1 MLYYIV
7 LYFLYWFMLYYIG
20 YIGYAVLYCL
30 CCTVYM
36 FLYDF
41 IRFKMTGKFFIV
53 LYSTFL
59 YSRNCL
65 AFSAFFF
72 AQSFDLNYQTGY
84 SLSD

>member
-36 FLYDF
+36 SLYDF
-41 IRFKMTGKFFIV
+41 IRFKMTGHFLLYCILLFYTVGTVLLFQPFFLPRV
-53 LYSTFL
+53 LI
-59 YSRNCL
+59 
-65 AFSAFFF
+65 
-72 AQSFDLNYQTGY
+72 
-84 SLSD
+84 